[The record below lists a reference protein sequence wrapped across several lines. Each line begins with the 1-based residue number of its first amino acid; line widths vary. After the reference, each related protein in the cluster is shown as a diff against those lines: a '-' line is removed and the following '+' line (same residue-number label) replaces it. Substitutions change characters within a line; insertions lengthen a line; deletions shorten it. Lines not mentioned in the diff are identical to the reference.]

1 MSDDFQIKSIIAK
14 EILDSRS
21 NPTIRVSVTLSD
33 NSVGSANVP
42 SGASTGAHEAIEL
55 RDNDPSRFSGKG
67 VLKAVANVNNTIAKK
82 LTGMKFNDI
91 DTIDR
96 TLIELDGTENKSNL
110 GANSILGVSLATIHA
125 ISSSNQ
131 VPLYQYISNITN
143 NKISLPVPMFNI
155 LNGGSH
161 ASNSTDIQ
169 EFMVIPS
176 GLNSFSES
184 LQFGA
189 ETYQSLKSL
198 LSKDGKSTN
207 VGDEGGFAPEMK
219 SNQAAIEI
227 ILKAIENAGYKG
239 GRDCY
244 LGLDVAAS
252 EFYIDSKYELK
263 KDNLNLNSDE
273 MVQYLINLVNSY
285 PILSIE
291 DGLAEDDWDGWAT
304 LTQQIGNKIQLVGDD
319 LYTTNVARLT
329 KGIQETCSNS
339 ILIKFNQIGSIT
351 ETFDAIDLAKNAKW
365 SNVISHRSGETEDT
379 TIADLAVGT
388 GAGQIKTGAPARSE
402 RVAKYNRLLSI
413 EEELKGSVSYAGKS
427 AFPFLS

>member
-1 MSDDFQIKSIIAK
+1 MSDNFQIKSIIAQ

-33 NSVGSANVP
+33 NSIGTANVP

-55 RDNDPSRFSGKG
+55 RDNDPNRFSGKG
-67 VLKAVANVNNTIAKK
+67 VLKAVTNVNNTIANK
-82 LTGMKFNDI
+82 LSGMKFTDI
-91 DTIDR
+91 ETIDK
-96 TLIELDGTENKSNL
+96 TLIELDGTENKANL

-125 ISSSNQ
+125 ISNSNGI
-131 VPLYQYISNITN
+131 PLYQYISNITN
-143 NKISLPVPMFNI
+143 NKMSLPVPMFNI

-169 EFMVIPS
+169 EFMIIPS
-176 GLNSFSES
+176 GLNSFTES

-198 LSKDGKSTN
+198 LSKEGKSTN

-227 ILKAIENAGYKG
+227 ILKAIENAGYKIG
-239 GRDCY
+239 VDCY

-263 KDNLNLNSDE
+263 KDNLNLDSDE
-273 MVQYLINLVNSY
+273 MVEYLIHLVNSY

-291 DGLAEDDWDGWAT
+291 DGLAEDDWNGWAN

-329 KGIQETCSNS
+329 KGIEKTSSNS

-351 ETFDAIDLAKNAKW
+351 ETFDAIELAKNAKW

>member
-227 ILKAIENAGYKG
+227 ILKAIENAGYKV

-329 KGIQETCSNS
+329 KGIQETSSNS

-351 ETFDAIDLAKNAKW
+351 ETFDAIELAKNAKW